1 MWEQIAMG
9 FLGLCAGQIVASAAV
24 AFLIGLGIIPRYA
37 GITHT
42 ADKILLYEDSMMLGA
57 LAGNVFYVFQL
68 HIPLG
73 VWGLGI
79 YGLFS
84 GIFLGGWILA
94 LAEVADIFPIVA
106 RRIKLKR
113 GVPVIIVAI
122 ALGKIAGSLWFFYKG
137 WYR

>member
-1 MWEQIAMG
+1 MWTQIAMG
-9 FLGLCAGQIVASAAV
+9 FLGLCAGGIVASAAV

-42 ADKILLYEDSMMLGA
+42 GDKILLYEDSMMLGA
-57 LAGNVFYVFQL
+57 VLGNVFYVFHL
-68 HIPLG
+68 HLPFG
-73 VWGLGI
+73 AWGLGI

-94 LAEVADIFPIVA
+94 LAEMAKIFPVIV
-106 RRIKLKR
+106 RRIRFKHGIPL
-113 GVPVIIVAI
+113 VVVTI

-137 WYR
+137 W

>member
-9 FLGLCAGQIVASAAV
+9 FLGLCAGGIVASAAV

-57 LAGNVFYVFQL
+57 LAGNVFYVFRL

-73 VWGLGI
+73 AWGLGI

-94 LAEVADIFPIVA
+94 LAEMADIFPIVI
-106 RRIKLKR
+106 RRIKLKH
-113 GVPVIIVAI
+113 GIPVIIVAI
-122 ALGKIAGSLWFFYKG
+122 ALGKIAGSLWFFYNG

>member
-9 FLGLCAGQIVASAAV
+9 FLGLCAGGIVASAAV

-42 ADKILLYEDSMMLGA
+42 GDRILLYEDAMMLGA
-57 LAGNVFYVFQL
+57 VAGNVFYVFRL
-68 HIPLG
+68 HLPLG
-73 VWGLGI
+73 AWGLGV
-79 YGLFS
+79 YGLFA

-94 LAEVADIFPIVA
+94 LAEMAKIFPVIV

-113 GVPVIIVAI
+113 GIPLVVAMI
-122 ALGKIAGSLWFFYKG
+122 ALGKITGSLWFFYKG
-137 WYR
+137 W

>member
-9 FLGLCAGQIVASAAV
+9 FLGLCAGGVVASAAV

-42 ADKILLYEDSMMLGA
+42 ADKILLYEDSMILGA
-57 LAGNVFYVFQL
+57 LAGNVFYVFRL

-94 LAEVADIFPIVA
+94 LAEMADIFPIVA
-106 RRIKLKR
+106 RRIKLKH
-113 GVPVIIVAI
+113 GIPIIIVAI
-122 ALGKIAGSLWFFYKG
+122 ALGKIVGSLWFFYNG
-137 WYR
+137 

>member
-1 MWEQIAMG
+1 MWTQIAMG
-9 FLGLCAGQIVASAAV
+9 FLGLCMGGIVASGAV
-24 AFLIGLGIIPRYA
+24 AFLIGMGIIPRYA

-57 LAGNVFYVFQL
+57 LAGNVFYVFRL
-68 HIPLG
+68 HLPLG
-73 VWGLGI
+73 AWGLGI

-94 LAEVADIFPIVA
+94 LAEMAKIFPVVS
-106 RRIKLKR
+106 RRLRLKH
-113 GVPVIIVAI
+113 GVPLVVAVI

-137 WYR
+137 W

>member
-9 FLGLCAGQIVASAAV
+9 FLGLCAGGVVASAAV

-57 LAGNVFYVFQL
+57 LAGNVFYVFRL

-94 LAEVADIFPIVA
+94 LAEMADIFPIVA
-106 RRIKLKR
+106 RRIKLKH
-113 GVPVIIVAI
+113 GIPIIIVAI
-122 ALGKIAGSLWFFYKG
+122 ALGKIVGSLWFFYNG

>member
-9 FLGLCAGQIVASAAV
+9 FLGLCAGGVVASAAV

-42 ADKILLYEDSMMLGA
+42 ADKILLYEDSMILGA
-57 LAGNVFYVFQL
+57 LAGNVFYVFRL

-94 LAEVADIFPIVA
+94 LAEMADIFPIVA
-106 RRIKLKR
+106 RRIKLKH
-113 GVPVIIVAI
+113 GIPIIVAI
-122 ALGKIAGSLWFFYKG
+122 ALGKIVGSLWFFYNG

>member
-9 FLGLCAGQIVASAAV
+9 FLGLCAGGIVASAAV

-42 ADKILLYEDSMMLGA
+42 ADKILLYEDSMVLGA

>member
-9 FLGLCAGQIVASAAV
+9 FLGLCAGGVVASAAV

-42 ADKILLYEDSMMLGA
+42 ADKILLYEDYMILGA
-57 LAGNVFYVFQL
+57 LAGNVFYVFRL

-94 LAEVADIFPIVA
+94 LAEMADIFPIVA
-106 RRIKLKR
+106 RRIKLKH
-113 GVPVIIVAI
+113 GIPIIIVAI
-122 ALGKIAGSLWFFYKG
+122 ALGKIVGSLWFFYNG

>member
-9 FLGLCAGQIVASAAV
+9 FLGLCAGGIVASAAV

-57 LAGNVFYVFQL
+57 LAGNVFDVFHL
-68 HIPLG
+68 HIPFG

-94 LAEVADIFPIVA
+94 LAEMADIFPIVA
-106 RRIKLKR
+106 RRIKLKH
-113 GVPVIIVAI
+113 GIPVIIISI
-122 ALGKIAGSLWFFYKG
+122 ALGKIAGSLWFFYNG

>member
-9 FLGLCAGQIVASAAV
+9 FLGLCAGGIVVSAAV

-42 ADKILLYEDSMMLGA
+42 ADKILLYEDFMILGA
-57 LAGNVFYVFQL
+57 LAGNVFYVFRLQ
-68 HIPLG
+68 IPLG
-73 VWGLGI
+73 AWGLGI

-94 LAEVADIFPIVA
+94 LAEMADIFPIVV
-106 RRIKLKR
+106 RRIKLR
-113 GVPVIIVAI
+113 HGIPVIVVAI

>member
-9 FLGLCAGQIVASAAV
+9 FLGLCAGGVVASAAV

-57 LAGNVFYVFQL
+57 LAGNVFYVFHL

-94 LAEVADIFPIVA
+94 LAEMADIFPIVV
-106 RRIKLKR
+106 RRIKLKH
-113 GVPVIIVAI
+113 GIPIIIVAI
-122 ALGKIAGSLWFFYKG
+122 ALGKIAGSLWFFYNG

>member
-9 FLGLCAGQIVASAAV
+9 FLGLCAGGVVASAAV

-42 ADKILLYEDSMMLGA
+42 ADKILLYEDSMILGA
-57 LAGNVFYVFQL
+57 LAGNVFYVFRL

-94 LAEVADIFPIVA
+94 LAEMADIFPIVA
-106 RRIKLKR
+106 RRIKLKH
-113 GVPVIIVAI
+113 GIPIIIVAI
-122 ALGKIAGSLWFFYKG
+122 ALGKIVGSLWFFYNG

>member
-9 FLGLCAGQIVASAAV
+9 FLGLCAGGVVASAAV

-42 ADKILLYEDSMMLGA
+42 ADKILLYEDSMILGA
-57 LAGNVFYVFQL
+57 LAGNVFYVFRL

-94 LAEVADIFPIVA
+94 LAEMADIFPIVA
-106 RRIKLKR
+106 RRIKLKH
-113 GVPVIIVAI
+113 GIPIISVAI
-122 ALGKIAGSLWFFYKG
+122 A
-137 WYR
+137 